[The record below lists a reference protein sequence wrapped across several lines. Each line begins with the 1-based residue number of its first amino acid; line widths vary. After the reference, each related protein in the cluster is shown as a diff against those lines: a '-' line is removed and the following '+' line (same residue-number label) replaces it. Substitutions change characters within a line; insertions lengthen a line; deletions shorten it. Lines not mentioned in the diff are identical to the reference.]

1 MKNNGSHGILI
12 VSEQMAVVSFWA
24 IVKLQKSFA
33 IATYL
38 MGSRGCTLEFNKFL
52 TTCAS
57 EIWVKKVSTYI
68 FYVIG
73 WNFFNLP

>member
-38 MGSRGCTLEFNKFL
+38 MGARGCTRQERR
-52 TTCAS
+52 ARP
-57 EIWVKKVSTYI
+57 KVLI
-68 FYVIG
+68 
-73 WNFFNLP
+73 LR